1 MAQNRR
7 TFSLHRR
14 FHERSELQKGE
25 TMFTTDHRQQH
36 SGSPIH
42 SPSASAGC
50 PDQPE
55 EVTPMNT
62 PSQGAIEQHGGR

>member
-25 TMFTTDHRQQH
+25 TMFTTGHQQQR
-36 SGSPIH
+36 SGSPIG
-42 SPSASAGC
+42 SPSASVGC
-50 PDQPE
+50 SDQQK
-55 EVTPMNT
+55 EVTPMNN
-62 PSQGAIEQHGGR
+62 PSQGAIEEHLRR